1 MTVAQA
7 AAQLMDSCGGRR
19 AGGRASPDTGGVGPD
34 TRCVGLARV
43 GQTDQAIVYGR
54 LADLANA
61 DVGPPLHSLVVP
73 AAELHFHEQA
83 VVNHYALKGEEGEQ
97 PAATPAAEDEEPS
110 G

>member
-1 MTVAQA
+1 
-7 AAQLMDSCGGRR
+7 
-19 AGGRASPDTGGVGPD
+19 
-34 TRCVGLARV
+34 
-43 GQTDQAIVYGR
+43 

-83 VVNHYALKGEEGEQ
+83 VVDHYALKGGAGEE
-97 PAATPAAEDEEPS
+97 PAAASAAE